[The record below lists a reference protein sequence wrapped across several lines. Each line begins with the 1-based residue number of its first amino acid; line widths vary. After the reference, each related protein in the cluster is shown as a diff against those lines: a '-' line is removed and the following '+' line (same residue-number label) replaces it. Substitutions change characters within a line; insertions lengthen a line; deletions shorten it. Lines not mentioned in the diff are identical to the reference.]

1 MPTLT
6 SGLLSQL
13 VTCLHVQHNAV
24 IDFMLLPLRNTFSHP
39 HNVPDFLL
47 PPFQAAIKGCIIEL
61 LLKCCVTELHFL
73 LTEDLK

>member
-1 MPTLT
+1 
-6 SGLLSQL
+6 
-13 VTCLHVQHNAV
+13 
-24 IDFMLLPLRNTFSHP
+24 
-39 HNVPDFLL
+39 LL